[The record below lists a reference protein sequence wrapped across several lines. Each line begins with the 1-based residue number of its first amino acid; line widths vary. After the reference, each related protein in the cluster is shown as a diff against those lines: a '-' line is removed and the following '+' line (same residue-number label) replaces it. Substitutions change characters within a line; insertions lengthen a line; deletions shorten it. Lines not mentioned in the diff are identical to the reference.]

1 LSEVKYEA
9 CRKAIAE
16 TLFEIAKRD
25 RSIIVLTTDAR
36 FSAAVE
42 RFAEE
47 LPDQFIDVG
56 IAEQNAVGIAAGL
69 SKVGKKPFYFA
80 PACFMASRCLDQI
93 KVDLIYSRSNVKLV
107 GVSGGVSYGPLGY
120 SHHAVNDVAIMRTY
134 PNMVVILPSDANQ
147 ARAVTERVVKYMG
160 PVYIRVGRN
169 PSPIIYDSREEAD
182 FEIGKSKKLVDGS
195 DVALIGL
202 GETVYHCL
210 EAAKLLKQKGVS
222 AEVIDMPTVKPLD
235 KDTILDVSKR
245 INRIVVVEEH
255 TIRGGLGSAIAEF
268 LAAENPTPMEFI
280 SLPDDFLMTG
290 KQHELYE
297 YYGLSY
303 SGIVER
309 VIRFLSKF
317 RR

>member
-1 LSEVKYEA
+1 MSGIKYEA

-42 RFAEE
+42 KFAEE

-93 KVDLIYSRSNVKLV
+93 KVDIVYSRSNVKLV

-134 PNMVVILPSDANQ
+134 PNMVVIIPSDANQ
-147 ARAVTERVVKYMG
+147 SRAITERMAEYVG

-169 PSPIIYDSREEAD
+169 PSPIIYESKEEAD
-182 FEIGKSKKLVDGS
+182 FEIGRSKILMDGS
-195 DVALIGL
+195 DVALIGV

-210 EAAKLLKQKGVS
+210 EAAKLLKQKGIS
-222 AEVIDMPTVKPLD
+222 AEVIDMPTIKPLD
-235 KDTILDVSKR
+235 KDTILKISKK
-245 INRIVVVEEH
+245 INRIVIAEEH
-255 TIRGGLGSAIAEF
+255 TICGGLGSAIAEF

-280 SLPDDFLMTG
+280 SLPDDFLITG

-297 YYGLSY
+297 YYGISY
-303 SGIVER
+303 SGIADR
-309 VIRFLSKF
+309 TIKFLSKF